1 MYNADNITSHFDN
14 PERASIQSIEN
25 DQEILSRNK
34 LVTKLLDGFPNAAML
49 LNNNRQIVAYNH
61 NAINLVSKGGL
72 KSVYGQRV
80 GEAIGCIHAF
90 DMPAGCGTSKFCE
103 ECGAG
108 QCNKFTRDTLL
119 DAKQECRVIVKK
131 EETESSLDLRISTSI
146 IELDENN
153 YTLFGI
159 EDIQDEKRRKILEN
173 IFFHDVLNTATAVLG
188 ISEIINDTEETETIQ
203 EFKGL
208 LFSSSEQLVRE
219 IQIQRD
225 LINAEQGTLG
235 VNNESKS
242 VNEILSCSFNL
253 YKDHKLAKDKFY
265 TLKLLTTDFKIITD
279 SVLLTRS
286 IGNLIKNALE
296 ATAVKGTVTL
306 YLEQDLDSITF
317 CVGNDSVIPEKNQL
331 QIFQRS
337 FSTKAK
343 SGRGIGTY
351 SVKLLVEQYLKGK
364 VSFVSN
370 EEVGTLFY
378 ITLIKNNLL

>member
-1 MYNADNITSHFDN
+1 MYTADNITSHFDN
-14 PERASIQSIEN
+14 HERSSVQSIDC

-49 LNNNRQIVAYNH
+49 LNKNRQIVAYNN
-61 NAINLVSKGGL
+61 NAINLVSKDGL
-72 KSVYGQRV
+72 KSVYGQRI
-80 GEAIGCIHAF
+80 GEAMGCIHAF

-108 QCNKFTRDTLL
+108 KCNKFTRDTLL
-119 DAKQECRVIVKK
+119 DSKQECRVIVKK

-153 YTLFGI
+153 YTLFAI

-188 ISEIINDTEETETIQ
+188 ISEIIKDTEEPETIQ
-203 EFKGL
+203 VFKGL
-208 LFSSSEQLVRE
+208 LFDSSEQLVRE

-235 VNNESKS
+235 VNKESKS

-253 YKDHKLAKDKFY
+253 YKDHKLVKNKFY
-265 TLKLLTTDFKIITD
+265 ELKLVTPDIKIITD

-286 IGNLIKNALE
+286 LGNLIKNALE
-296 ATAVKGTVTL
+296 ATAANGNVTL
-306 YLEQDLDSITF
+306 YVEQDLDTTTF
-317 CVGNDSVIPEKNQL
+317 CVRNDIVIPENIQH

-364 VSFVSN
+364 VSFISN
-370 EEVGTLFY
+370 KEVGTLFM
-378 ITLIKNNLL
+378 IQLKK